1 MIQLTAEQI
10 KLLFRSYG
18 YNVVEGY
25 EGWYIECDYTSG
37 EYMKGYFTDLELL
50 LYDNNDVLRGIAI
63 GGDYAQDEFHFDQD
77 LIFEEP
83 EPETELTK
91 FNSYLIEIAHN
102 AMSVGS
108 DLAEITAKLTEIS
121 QYVRNLKNEQNG

>member
-50 LYDNNDVLRGIAI
+50 LYDNNDVLRGIGI
-63 GGDYAQDEFHFDQD
+63 GGDYAQDEYHFDQD

-83 EPETELTK
+83 EPETDLIR
-91 FNSYLIEIAHN
+91 FNQYLVEISEKAL
-102 AMSVGS
+102 SLGD
-108 DLAEITAKLTEIS
+108 DLAEITAKLSKIT
-121 QYVRNLKNEQNG
+121 QYVKKLTDGSRM